1 MKLVVGLGNPGPQYR
16 NHRHNVGFMALD
28 RVHAREHGSEWREK
42 HQGFVSQCVI
52 AGRPVV
58 LLKPQTYMNVS
69 GSSVVRAAQQG
80 GVKVGEVL
88 VVHDEL
94 ELPFGEVRAKL
105 GGGLGGHNG
114 LRSIHG
120 VMGADFAR
128 IRVGIGRPPTGPVD
142 AWVLSNFALDEQ
154 ARLDALL
161 DRVADL
167 VAEVVANGVPEPAP
181 QGKGGNA
188 ARGGGGPRG
197 GVKKG

>member
-1 MKLVVGLGNPGPQYR
+1 MKLIVGLGNPGPQYR

-28 RVHAREHGSEWREK
+28 RVHARAYGSEWREK
-42 HQGFVSQCVI
+42 HQGLVSQCVL
-52 AGRPVV
+52 AGHPVV

-128 IRVGIGRPPTGPVD
+128 IRVGIGRPLAGAVD

-167 VAEVVANGVPEPAP
+167 VADVVANGVPAPMP
-181 QGKGGNA
+181 QGKA
-188 ARGGGGPRG
+188 ARGGPSGAGRV

>member
-1 MKLVVGLGNPGPQYR
+1 MKLIVGLGNPGPQYR

-28 RVHAREHGSEWREK
+28 RVHARQYGSEWREK
-42 HQGFVSQCVI
+42 HQGLVSQCVI

-128 IRVGIGRPPTGPVD
+128 IRVGIGRPPRGPSTPGCCPTSPSTSRPASMRCST
-142 AWVLSNFALDEQ
+142 AWPTSSRRWSAT
-154 ARLDALL
+154 AC
-161 DRVADL
+161 
-167 VAEVVANGVPEPAP
+167 PKPAP

-188 ARGGGGPRG
+188 ARGG
-197 GVKKG
+197 VKKG